1 MTLDQPETAKSG
13 IPQRA
18 SMETDQRDARIFGIL
33 FILTFL
39 TSIPASFLFDSVLE
53 DPAGYITGGGDHNQ
67 IYLAVLLE
75 FALILANVG
84 TAVVLYPIARR
95 QNTAL
100 AIGYVAAR
108 IIECVFIGAGII
120 FVLGIVSLSQDSP
133 DAADLA
139 LSLGSL
145 KEWTELF
152 GPGLIVPFG
161 NGLILGYLMYKSGLV
176 PRPMTWFGLIGG
188 PILLIGNIVTLV
200 DGWAE
205 GSALPGLLVAPEFIW
220 EAFLGIYCTIWGFRR
235 DSPILQESA
244 ALTSEAEPT
253 PRSSSKSSRAR
264 PVMDGAVVAAA
275 SVEQRCPAR
284 LSRGKSPQLGSAR
297 RVDWEADEVG
307 ADPPQAGGGGAFVGG
322 FV

>member
-1 MTLDQPETAKSG
+1 MTLDQPETAESG
-13 IPQRA
+13 ISQRA
-18 SMETDQRDARIFGIL
+18 SMESDQKYARIFGVL

-39 TSIPASFLFDSVLE
+39 TSIPAALLFQSITD
-53 DPAGYITGGGDHNQ
+53 DPAGYIAEGGNENQ

-95 QNTAL
+95 QNKAL

-108 IIECVFIGAGII
+108 IIECVFIAAGII

-139 LSLGSL
+139 VSLGSL
-145 KEWTELF
+145 KEWTALF

-161 NGLILGYLMYKSGLV
+161 NGLLLGYLMYKSGLV

-188 PILLIGNIVTLV
+188 PILLIGSIVTLV

-235 DSPILQESA
+235 DSPILQE
-244 ALTSEAEPT
+244 
-253 PRSSSKSSRAR
+253 RAR
-264 PVMDGAVVAAA
+264 
-275 SVEQRCPAR
+275 
-284 LSRGKSPQLGSAR
+284 
-297 RVDWEADEVG
+297 
-307 ADPPQAGGGGAFVGG
+307 
-322 FV
+322 